1 MTFQQEIE
9 AAESILE
16 FLQEQTEWVSC
27 PGDAQ
32 QKMERLLSSLNF
44 PRIANTDMLSFTEY
58 LNEKYEIFSEPLW
71 TYSAREFYGTE
82 KAIKFFNLFLRDSK
96 LSILISQ

>member
-1 MTFQQEIE
+1 MTYQQEIE
-9 AAESILE
+9 ASESILE
-16 FLQEQTEWVSC
+16 FLQEQTEWVSY

-44 PRIANTDMLSFTEY
+44 PRTGPLDMLSFTEY
-58 LNEKYEIFSEPLW
+58 LNDKYEILPAPLW
-71 TYSAREFYGTE
+71 KYTAKEFYGTE

-96 LSILISQ
+96 LSILIS